1 MMRPNVITIDGPAGS
16 GKSTLGADLAATL
29 GYIYFDT
36 GVMYRALARAVLDA
50 QQDPQQGDAVT
61 ALAESCEI
69 AVLAP
74 TQHDGR
80 QYTVLLNGQDVTWAI
95 RDQQVEKIVSLAAA
109 HPAVRTIMRARQR
122 AIGLQGHVVMVGR
135 DIGAVVIPEA
145 PLKIYLEVSL
155 EERVRRRV
163 AELTARGESV
173 DVAAL
178 TQSMRIRDERD
189 KHVMFPA
196 PDAVIINGDHHTP
209 VQTLNQV
216 LTLVSQC
223 PSLAQ
228 E

>member
-1 MMRPNVITIDGPAGS
+1 
-16 GKSTLGADLAATL
+16 
-29 GYIYFDT
+29 
-36 GVMYRALARAVLDA
+36 
-50 QQDPQQGDAVT
+50 
-61 ALAESCEI
+61 
-69 AVLAP
+69 
-74 TQHDGR
+74 
-80 QYTVLLNGQDVTWAI
+80 VLLNGQDVTWAI

-109 HPAVRTIMRARQR
+109 HPTVRTIMRARQR

-135 DIGAVVIPEA
+135 DIGAIVIPEA

-209 VQTLNQV
+209 AQTLNQV